1 MKTDIVNKLRMYAE
15 DLHSAGG
22 FNGYASAMSLAAD
35 EIEHLRQAV
44 LDEREACA
52 RVVDMNAEAT
62 TYLMLHDILQSNA
75 NAIRARR
82 DAEIDND

>member
-1 MKTDIVNKLRMYAE
+1 MNRDDVIRMAHEADCLDDQHYGTVWANKLER
-15 DLHSAGG
+15 
-22 FNGYASAMSLAAD
+22 FAA
-35 EIEHLRQAV
+35 LVAAA
-44 LDEREACA
+44 EREACA

-82 DAEIDND
+82 NAE

>member
-1 MKTDIVNKLRMYAE
+1 MKLPVNY
-15 DLHSAGG
+15 
-22 FNGYASAMSLAAD
+22 D
-35 EIEHLRQAV
+35 ELTPKQR
-44 LDEREACA
+44 REACA

-82 DAEIDND
+82 DA

>member
-35 EIEHLRQAV
+35 EIERLRQAV

-52 RVVDMNAEAT
+52 RVVDKNAEAT

-75 NAIRARR
+75 NAIRARGN
-82 DAEIDND
+82 AE

>member
-35 EIEHLRQAV
+35 EIERLRQAV

-52 RVVDMNAEAT
+52 RLFDGEVWSYDYREIAAR
-62 TYLMLHDILQSNA
+62 L
-75 NAIRARR
+75 RARG
-82 DAEIDND
+82 DAE

>member
-1 MKTDIVNKLRMYAE
+1 MNNDDIMRMAREATMLYVPVA
-15 DLHSAGG
+15 DLEH
-22 FNGYASAMSLAAD
+22 FAALVAA
-35 EIEHLRQAV
+35 H
-44 LDEREACA
+44 EREACA

-82 DAEIDND
+82 NAE

>member
-1 MKTDIVNKLRMYAE
+1 MNDLDIVTRLRMYAE

-35 EIEHLRQAV
+35 EIERLRQAV

-75 NAIRARR
+75 NAIRARGN
-82 DAEIDND
+82 AE